1 MAKSEKERKGR
12 KEGPLLQ
19 NQKKHHQG
27 KMLPK
32 DQQSRAQLQSH

>member
-12 KEGPLLQ
+12 KVGPRPQ
-19 NQKKHHQG
+19 NQKKHHQE

-32 DQQSRAQLQSH
+32 DLQSRAQLQSH